1 MLSSSENL
9 LDELVMLFVKT
20 IDRLHKIGYGSGM
33 INRIAEKTIR
43 NLLRGFP
50 IVTLTGPR
58 QSGKTTLARA
68 VFKNKP
74 YASLEEP
81 DLREAA
87 SDDPRSF
94 LARFPNGAVLDEVQR
109 CPDILS
115 YLQTLI
121 DTGSRMGMYILTGS
135 QQFGLMSGITQSL
148 AGRTAFVEL
157 LPFAINELSDAGIL
171 PSDIDAMMLTG
182 SYPPIYDRSLVP
194 AASWYSA
201 YVTAYVERDV
211 RQMLKIQELET
222 FQRFVRLC
230 AGRTGQLLNLSS
242 LATECGITHN
252 TAKAWISVLE
262 ASYLVFLLRP
272 HSANFNKRVVK
283 MPKLYFYDV
292 GLVAWL
298 LGIRTTE
305 QIITHPLRGN
315 LFETFIVSELIK
327 SALNHGE
334 KPSVFFWRDSNG
346 NEVDLIIEKGTK
358 LIPIEIKSGRTL
370 THESFVG
377 LEKWRALAGDIAT
390 APVLIYGGDESYDHK
405 GSKVIGWKE
414 IGEKATFTF

>member
-1 MLSSSENL
+1 
-9 LDELVMLFVKT
+9 
-20 IDRLHKIGYGSGM
+20 M
-33 INRIAEKTIR
+33 ISRIADKTIR

-58 QSGKTTLARA
+58 QSGKTTLAKA
-68 VFKNKP
+68 VFKNRP

-81 DLREAA
+81 DLRQAA

-94 LARFPNGAVLDEVQR
+94 LGRFPNGAVLDEVQR
-109 CPDILS
+109 CPEILS
-115 YLQTLI
+115 YLQTLV
-121 DTGSRMGMYILTGS
+121 DADGRMGLYILTGS
-135 QQFGLMSGITQSL
+135 QQFGLMTGITQSL

-157 LPFAINELSDAGIL
+157 LPFAIPELTGAGKL
-171 PSDIDAMMLTG
+171 PANIDAMILTG
-182 SYPPIYDRSLVP
+182 CYPPIYDRTLE
-194 AASWYSA
+194 AAAWYSA

-230 AGRTGQLLNLSS
+230 AGRTGQLINLSS

-272 HSANFNKRVVK
+272 HSVSFNKRLVK

-292 GLVAWL
+292 GLAAWL

-305 QIITHPLRGN
+305 QMITHPLRGN
-315 LFETFIVSELIK
+315 IFETFIISELIK
-327 SALNHGE
+327 SKLNRGE
-334 KPSVFFWRDSNG
+334 KPAFSFWRDSNG
-346 NEVDLIIEKGTK
+346 NEVDLIVEQGTK
-358 LIPIEIKSGRTL
+358 LMPVEIKSGRTL
-370 THESFVG
+370 THESFAG
-377 LEKWRALAGDIAT
+377 LEKWRALAGEKAT
-390 APVLIYGGDESYDHK
+390 MPALIYGGDESYQQK
-405 GSKVIGWKE
+405 RIKVINWRECGQLLK
-414 IGEKATFTF
+414 